1 MDVRVVHLMGWS
13 LVRGHDADIA
23 EVDALARAELAAGAS
38 IAVELH
44 SDPVETEPVE
54 HVLLALQAAAAGAG
68 ARLAVVEA
76 DALARERFVSAGLV
90 DVHESLDDATG
101 SDAPVLRR
109 AQDGAPPPSLA
120 PASGDAITMP
130 VTDLERR

>member
-1 MDVRVVHLMGWS
+1 MDIHVVHLMGWA
-13 LVRGHDADIA
+13 LVRGHAADIA
-23 EVDALARAELAAGAS
+23 QVDALARAALAPGAS

-54 HVLLALQAAAAGAG
+54 HVLLALQAAAAAAG

-76 DALARERFVSAGLV
+76 DALARERFISSGLV

-101 SDAPVLRR
+101 SDAPALRR
-109 AQDGAPPPSLA
+109 AQDGAPPPPLA
-120 PASGDAITMP
+120 PAAGDATTMP